1 MGIGV
6 GAHTDKVERAERT
19 NGDRLDPWCLTVFAA
34 AAALTHGLVGPG
46 RHFVRSAKAG
56 ALAPA
61 ALRAERLSV

>member
-1 MGIGV
+1 
-6 GAHTDKVERAERT
+6 
-19 NGDRLDPWCLTVFAA
+19 VFAA